1 MRFSRALGGLVCA
14 AVLVGLASAQET
26 RESII
31 DDIRIV
37 GLARI
42 NEQLVRSQ
50 LEVQTGEV
58 YSARAVARDIRRLY
72 ELGFFTSIK
81 VDASP
86 SGAGL
91 ALTYIFEE
99 KRVIDEIKIIGNK
112 KVRDRAIRSVLS
124 WRAGD
129 SFVEDGYN
137 DEREAV
143 LGLYESKGLPNTVV
157 DINVEEVGPS
167 RVRITYEIEEGKK
180 ARIKNITF
188 EGNDAI
194 SDRKL
199 RKSMKTRRRW
209 FMFGGKYDEQLFEE
223 DLNNV
228 VREYGN
234 YGRLEADV
242 VDTSMDFAPGGKGV
256 DITIRVEEGPEY
268 EVGSLEVAGNDVYDD
283 DEVLNAI
290 KVNAGDVHNRGQVED
305 DADAIAKGHRD
316 SGYLDIRVAPQVTL
330 DRENKVTNIV
340 YNIEEG
346 QLKYVHEV
354 KITGNNVTKDEVIRR
369 EIFLMP
375 GERFDGALLDASRRR
390 LEGTEYFEAVRF
402 SVEDVP
408 DDDNLANLL
417 VDVEEGK
424 TGFFNFGMGYSTEES
439 FGGYAE
445 LELNNFDI
453 TNFPTFSG
461 GGQQLKLRLHL
472 GSVRNEYYLSF
483 ADPEILGY
491 PVLFG
496 FDLFDQRYKYSGGA
510 DYTEETRGGRVRLGK
525 VLSPYVTARLALQY
539 REVNYSDLR
548 IGPLSPFS
556 EFIGG
561 DTTISLSAGINRTNI
576 NSTRDPSRGWKHDLE
591 LEVAGLGGDNDFVKF
606 EHDTSWYKS
615 LTRDD
620 QWVFSWRTR
629 EGLSV
634 PFGDSDVV
642 PLADRFFAGGA
653 STIRGYES
661 RDVGPTRRTFPIIGE
676 DEAIG
681 GELRVLETIEFKY
694 KISDLIRAYTFA
706 DAGGVWETTSDF
718 DFGDMR
724 YSVGVGLGF
733 NIPRI
738 GPIRLDYGIPLNADE
753 DQGSGRLHLQGGFKF

>member
-14 AVLVGLASAQET
+14 IAIVGIASAQDAS
-26 RESII
+26 ESTIQ
-31 DDIRIV
+31 DVRVV
-37 GLARI
+37 GLERI

-50 LEVQTGEV
+50 LEVQVGEA
-58 YSARAVARDIRRLY
+58 YNPRAVARDIRRLY
-72 ELGFFTSIK
+72 ELGFFTSII
-81 VDASP
+81 VDATP
-86 SGAGL
+86 AAGGL
-91 ALTYIFEE
+91 VLTYVVEE

-129 SFVEDGYN
+129 SFVADGYN
-137 DEREAV
+137 DEREAI
-143 LGLYESKGLPNTVV
+143 LGLYVSKGLPNTVIE
-157 DINVEEVGPS
+157 INVEEVGPS

-188 EGNDAI
+188 EGNDAL

-199 RKSMKTRRRW
+199 RKTMKTRRRLW
-209 FMFGGKYDEQLFEE
+209 MFGGKYDEQLFEE

-242 VDTSMDFAPGGKGV
+242 IDTDMEFLPGGKGV

-268 EVGSLEVAGNDVYDD
+268 RVGSLEIAGNDVYDD
-283 DEVLNAI
+283 DEVLNAV
-290 KVNAGDVHNRGQVED
+290 KVAAGDVHNRGQVELD
-305 DADAIAKGHRD
+305 RDAIEKGHRD
-316 SGYLDIRVAPQVTL
+316 SGYLDINVAPQVTL

-340 YNIEEG
+340 YNISEG

-369 EIFLMP
+369 ELFLLP

-390 LEGTEYFEAVRF
+390 LESTEYFGPIRF

-408 DDDNLANLL
+408 GDDKLANLL

-439 FGGYAE
+439 IGGYAE

-496 FDLFDQRYKYSGGA
+496 FDIYDQSYKYSDGA
-510 DYTEETRGGRVRLGK
+510 NYTEEVTGGRLRFGK
-525 VLSPYVTARLALQY
+525 VLSPYVTARSSLEY
-539 REVNYSDLR
+539 REVNYSDVRTGFLN
-548 IGPLSPFS
+548 PF
-556 EFIGG
+556 EKYIGG
-561 DTTISLSAGINRTNI
+561 DTTISIVGGINRTNLD
-576 NSTRDPSRGWKHDLE
+576 STRDPSKGWKHDFELE
-591 LEVAGLGGDNDFVKF
+591 LAGIGGDNEFVKF
-606 EHDTSWYKS
+606 EHDTTWHKPI
-615 LTRDD
+615 TRDNK
-620 QWVFSWRTR
+620 WVFTWRTR
-629 EGLSV
+629 EGISN
-634 PFGDSDVV
+634 PFGDTDYV

-661 RDVGPTRRTFPIIGE
+661 RDVGPKVRTFPLIGE
-676 DEAIG
+676 EEAIG
-681 GELRVLETIEFKY
+681 GELRILETIEVKY
-694 KISDLIRAYTFA
+694 KLNDMIRTYAFA
-706 DAGGVWETTSDF
+706 DGGGVWESHSDF
-718 DFGDMR
+718 DMGDMR
-724 YSVGVGLGF
+724 YSVGLGMGF
-733 NIPRI
+733 IIPRI
-738 GPIRLDYGIPLNADE
+738 GPIRLDYGFPLNPDD
-753 DQGSGRLHLQGGFKF
+753 DQGTGRLHLQGGFRF

>member
-1 MRFSRALGGLVCA
+1 LKFSQTLGGLVSA
-14 AVLVGLASAQET
+14 IALVTIAGAQDAS
-26 RESII
+26 ESTIE
-31 DDIRIV
+31 DIRIV
-37 GLARI
+37 GLERI

-50 LEVQTGEV
+50 LEVQTGDA
-58 YSARAVARDIRRLY
+58 YSPRAVARDIRRLY

-86 SGAGL
+86 AGGGL
-91 ALTYIFEE
+91 AITYIFEE

-112 KVRDRAIRSVLS
+112 KVRDRALRSVLS

-129 SFVEDGYN
+129 SFVADGYN
-137 DEREAV
+137 DEREAI
-143 LGLYESKGLPNTVV
+143 LNLYESKGLPNTVV

-188 EGNDAI
+188 EGNNEI

-199 RKSMKTRRRW
+199 RKAMKTKRRW
-209 FMFGGKYDEQLFEE
+209 WMFGGKYDEQLFEE
-223 DLNNV
+223 DLNNL

-234 YGRLEADV
+234 HGRLEADV
-242 VDTSMDFAPGGKGV
+242 VDTDMEFSSGGKGV

-290 KVNAGDVHNRGQVED
+290 KVTAGDVHDRGQVEK

-340 YNIEEG
+340 YNIDEG

-354 KITGNNVTKDEVIRR
+354 KITGNNVTKDSVIRR
-369 EIFLMP
+369 EIFLLP

-390 LEGTEYFEAVRF
+390 LEGTEYFGPINF

-408 DDDNLANLL
+408 GHDNLANLL

-472 GSVRNEYYLSF
+472 GSVRTEYYLSF

-496 FDLFDQRYKYSGGA
+496 FDLYDQRYKYSGGA
-510 DYTEETRGGRVRLGK
+510 DYTEETRGGRLRLGK
-525 VLSPYVTARLALQY
+525 VLSPYVTARAALQY
-539 REVNYSDLR
+539 REVNYSDLSV
-548 IGPLSPFS
+548 GPFSPFT
-556 EFIGG
+556 EYIGG
-561 DTTISLSAGINRTNI
+561 DTTISVVGGINRTNLD
-576 NSTRDPSRGWKHDLE
+576 STRDPSRGWKHDFE
-591 LEVAGLGGDNDFVKF
+591 LEIAGLGGDNDFVKF
-606 EHDTSWYKS
+606 EHDTSWFKS
-615 LTRDD
+615 LTREDK
-620 QWVFSWRTR
+620 WVFNWRTR
-629 EGLSV
+629 EGFSV
-634 PFGDSDVV
+634 PFGDSEVV

-661 RDVGPTRRTFPIIGE
+661 RDVGPTRKTFPIIGE

-681 GELRVLETIEFKY
+681 GELRILETVELKY
-694 KISDLIRAYTFA
+694 KLNEMIRTYAFA

-724 YSVGVGLGF
+724 YSVGVGMGF

-753 DQGSGRLHLQGGFKF
+753 DQGSGRLHLQGGFRF

>member
-1 MRFSRALGGLVCA
+1 MKFRRALGGLVCA
-14 AVLVGLASAQET
+14 IAVVGIAGAQDT
-26 RESII
+26 NESTIQ
-31 DDIRIV
+31 DVRIV
-37 GLARI
+37 GLERI

-50 LEVQTGEV
+50 LEVQVGEA
-58 YSARAVARDIRRLY
+58 YSPRAVARDIRRLY

-86 SGAGL
+86 SAGGL

-129 SFVEDGYN
+129 SFVADGYN
-137 DEREAV
+137 DEREAI

-180 ARIKNITF
+180 ARIKKINF
-188 EGNDAI
+188 VGNDAL

-199 RKSMKTRRRW
+199 RKAMKTKRRW
-209 FMFGGKYDEQLFEE
+209 WMFGGKYDEALFEE
-223 DLNNV
+223 DLNNL

-242 VDTSMDFAPGGKGV
+242 VDTQMEFSPNGRGV
-256 DITIRVEEGPEY
+256 DVTINVEEGPEY
-268 EVGSLEVAGNDVYDD
+268 EVGSLEIAGNDVFDD
-283 DEVLNAI
+283 DEVLNAV
-290 KVNAGDVHNRGQVED
+290 KVTAGDVHNRGQVERD
-305 DADAIAKGHRD
+305 VDAISKGHRD
-316 SGYLDIRVAPQVTL
+316 SGYLDARVAPQVTL

-340 YNIEEG
+340 YNIDEG
-346 QLKYVHEV
+346 QLKYVHEI

-369 EIFLMP
+369 EIFLIP
-375 GERFDGALLDASRRR
+375 GERFDGALLDASNRR
-390 LEGTEYFEAVRF
+390 LESTEYFEAVRF

-408 DDDNLANLL
+408 DDDSLANLL

-424 TGFFNFGMGYSTEES
+424 TGFFNFGFGYSTEES
-439 FGGYAE
+439 VGGYAE

-496 FDLFDQRYKYSGGA
+496 FDLFDQSYKYSGGA
-510 DYTEETRGGRVRLGK
+510 DYTEETRGGRLRLGK
-525 VLSPYVTARLALQY
+525 VLSPYVTARAALQY
-539 REVNYSDLR
+539 REVNYSDLQINR
-548 IGPLSPFS
+548 FSPFS
-556 EFIGG
+556 EYIGG
-561 DTTISLSAGINRTNI
+561 DTTISLVGGINRTNVD
-576 NSTRDPSRGWKHDLE
+576 SSRDPSRGWKHDLE
-591 LEVAGLGGDNDFVKF
+591 LEIAGLGGDNDFVKF
-606 EHDTSWYKS
+606 EHDSTWYKA
-615 LTRDD
+615 LAAENK
-620 QWVFSWRTR
+620 WVFSWRTR
-629 EGLSV
+629 EGFSV
-634 PFGDSDVV
+634 PFGDNEFV

-653 STIRGYES
+653 STVRGYES
-661 RDVGPTRRTFPIIGE
+661 RDIGPKRRTFPIIGE
-676 DEAIG
+676 EEAIG
-681 GELRVLETIEFKY
+681 GELRVVETVEFKY
-694 KISDLIRAYTFA
+694 KVNEMIRTYVFA

-718 DFGDMR
+718 DIGDMR
-724 YSVGVGLGF
+724 YSVGLGIGF

-738 GPIRLDYGIPLNADE
+738 GPIRLDYGFPLNPDG
-753 DQGSGRLHLQGGFKF
+753 DQGSGRLHLQGGFRF

>member
-1 MRFSRALGGLVCA
+1 MRFSQALGGLACA
-14 AVLVGLASAQET
+14 IVLVGFAGAQDT
-26 RESII
+26 SESTIN
-31 DDIRIV
+31 DIRIV

-50 LEVQTGEV
+50 LEVQVGEP
-58 YSARAVARDIRRLY
+58 YSPRAVARDIRRLY

-81 VDASP
+81 VDATP
-86 SGAGL
+86 SGGGL
-91 ALTYIFEE
+91 ALAYIFEE

-112 KVRDRAIRSVLS
+112 KVRDRAIRGVLS

-137 DEREAV
+137 DEREAI
-143 LGLYESKGLPNTVV
+143 LGLYETKGLPNTVV

-188 EGNDAI
+188 EGNEAL

-199 RKSMKTRRRW
+199 RKTMKTRRRW

-242 VDTSMDFAPGGKGV
+242 VDTDMEFEPGGRGV

-268 EVGSLEVAGNDVYDD
+268 EVGSLEVAGNDVFDD

-290 KVNAGDVHNRGQVED
+290 KVTAGDVHNRGQVEE
-305 DADAIAKGHRD
+305 DAEAIAKGHRD

-354 KITGNNVTKDEVIRR
+354 KITGNNVTRDEVIRR
-369 EIFLMP
+369 EIFLLP

-390 LEGTEYFEAVRF
+390 LEGTEYFSAVRF

-408 DDDNLANLL
+408 DNDHLANLL

-496 FDLFDQRYKYSGGA
+496 FDIFDQSYKYSGA
-510 DYTEETRGGRVRLGK
+510 SDYTEETTGGRIRLGK
-525 VLSPYVTARLALQY
+525 VLSPYVTTRLALQY

-556 EFIGG
+556 QYIGG
-561 DTTISLSAGINRTNI
+561 DTTISLIGGINRSNL
-576 NSTRDPSRGWKHDLE
+576 NSTIDPSRGWKHDLE
-591 LEVAGLGGDNDFVKF
+591 LQIAGVGGDNDFVKL
-606 EHDTSWYKS
+606 EHDTTWYKS
-615 LTRDD
+615 LTREDK
-620 QWVFSWRTR
+620 WVFSWRTR
-629 EGLSV
+629 EGFAV
-634 PFGDSDVV
+634 PFGDSEFV

-653 STIRGYES
+653 STVRGYES
-661 RDVGPTRRTFPIIGE
+661 RDIGPTRRTFPLIGDE
-676 DEAIG
+676 EAIG
-681 GELRVLETIEFKY
+681 GEMRVLETVEFKY
-694 KISDLIRAYTFA
+694 KINDIVRAYTFA

-718 DFGDMR
+718 DTGGMR

-753 DQGSGRLHLQGGFKF
+753 DQGSGRLHLQGGFRF

>member
-1 MRFSRALGGLVCA
+1 LRFCRALGGLVCA
-14 AVLVGLASAQET
+14 IAIVGIAGAQDAS
-26 RESII
+26 ESTIQ
-31 DDIRIV
+31 DIRIV
-37 GLARI
+37 GLERI

-50 LEVQTGEV
+50 LEVQVGEA
-58 YSARAVARDIRRLY
+58 YSPRAVARDIRRLY
-72 ELGFFTSIK
+72 ELGFFTSIV
-81 VDASP
+81 VDAAP
-86 SGAGL
+86 AAGGL
-91 ALTYIFEE
+91 VLTYIVEE

-129 SFVEDGYN
+129 SFVADGYN
-137 DEREAV
+137 DEREAI
-143 LGLYESKGLPNTVV
+143 LGLYVSKGLPNTVIE
-157 DINVEEVGPS
+157 INVEEVGPS

-180 ARIKNITF
+180 ARIKNIIF

-199 RKSMKTRRRW
+199 RKTMKTRRRLW
-209 FMFGGKYDEQLFEE
+209 MFGGKYDEQLFEE

-234 YGRLEADV
+234 HGRLEADV
-242 VDTSMDFAPGGKGV
+242 IDTDMAFSPGGKGV

-268 EVGSLEVAGNDVYDD
+268 RVGSLEIAGNDVYDD
-283 DEVLNAI
+283 DEVLNAV
-290 KVNAGDVHNRGQVED
+290 KVTAGDVHNRGQVEQD
-305 DADAIAKGHRD
+305 SSAIAKGHRD
-316 SGYLDIRVAPQVTL
+316 SGYLDIDVAPQVTL

-340 YNIEEG
+340 YNIHEG
-346 QLKYVHEV
+346 ELKYVHEV

-369 EIFLMP
+369 EIFLLP

-390 LEGTEYFEAVRF
+390 LESTEYFGPIRF
-402 SVEDVP
+402 SVENVP
-408 DDDNLANLL
+408 GDDKLANLL

-496 FDLFDQRYKYSGGA
+496 FDLYDQSYKYSNGA
-510 DYTEETRGGRVRLGK
+510 NYTEEVTGGRLRFGK
-525 VLSPYVTARLALQY
+525 VLSPYVSARSSLEY
-539 REVNYSDLR
+539 REVNYSDVRTGFLN
-548 IGPLSPFS
+548 PFQKY
-556 EFIGG
+556 IGG
-561 DTTISLSAGINRTNI
+561 DTTISIVGGINRTNLDS
-576 NSTRDPSRGWKHDLE
+576 NRDPSRGWKHDLE
-591 LEVAGLGGDNDFVKF
+591 LEIAGIGGDNDFVKF
-606 EHDTSWYKS
+606 EHDSTWYKPI
-615 LTRDD
+615 TRDNK
-620 QWVFSWRTR
+620 WVFSWRTR
-629 EGLSV
+629 EGISN
-634 PFGDSDVV
+634 PYGDTDFV

-661 RDVGPTRRTFPIIGE
+661 RDVGPKIRTFPIIGQE
-676 DEAIG
+676 EAIG
-681 GELRVLETIEFKY
+681 GELRILESVEVKY
-694 KISDLIRAYTFA
+694 KLSDLIRTYVFA
-706 DAGGVWETTSDF
+706 DGGGVWESHSDF
-718 DFGDMR
+718 DLGDMR
-724 YSVGVGLGF
+724 YSVGIGMGF

-738 GPIRLDYGIPLNADE
+738 GPIRLDYGFPLNPDE
-753 DQGSGRLHLQGGFKF
+753 DQGSGRLHLQGGFRF

>member
-1 MRFSRALGGLVCA
+1 MKFSQTLGGLVSA
-14 AVLVGLASAQET
+14 IALVTIAGAQDAS
-26 RESII
+26 ESTIE
-31 DDIRIV
+31 DIRIV
-37 GLARI
+37 GLERI

-50 LEVQTGEV
+50 LEVQTGDA
-58 YSARAVARDIRRLY
+58 YSPRAVARDIRRLY

-86 SGAGL
+86 AGGGL
-91 ALTYIFEE
+91 AITYIFEE

-112 KVRDRAIRSVLS
+112 KVRDRALRSVLS

-129 SFVEDGYN
+129 SFVADGYN
-137 DEREAV
+137 DEREAI
-143 LGLYESKGLPNTVV
+143 LNLYESKGLPNTVV

-188 EGNDAI
+188 EGNNEI

-199 RKSMKTRRRW
+199 RKAMKTKRRW
-209 FMFGGKYDEQLFEE
+209 WMFGGKYDEQLFEE
-223 DLNNV
+223 DLNNL

-234 YGRLEADV
+234 HGRLEADV
-242 VDTSMDFAPGGKGV
+242 VDTDMEFSSGGKGV

-290 KVNAGDVHNRGQVED
+290 KVTAGDVHDRGQVEK

-340 YNIEEG
+340 YNIDEG

-354 KITGNNVTKDEVIRR
+354 KITGNNVTKDSVIRR
-369 EIFLMP
+369 EIFLLP

-390 LEGTEYFEAVRF
+390 LEGTEYFGPINF

-408 DDDNLANLL
+408 GHDNLANLL

-472 GSVRNEYYLSF
+472 GSVRTEYYLSF

-496 FDLFDQRYKYSGGA
+496 FDLYDQRYKYSGGA
-510 DYTEETRGGRVRLGK
+510 DYTEETRGGRLRLGK
-525 VLSPYVTARLALQY
+525 VLSPYVTARAALQY
-539 REVNYSDLR
+539 REVNYSDLSV
-548 IGPLSPFS
+548 GPFSPFT
-556 EFIGG
+556 EYIGG
-561 DTTISLSAGINRTNI
+561 DTTISVVGGINRTNLD
-576 NSTRDPSRGWKHDLE
+576 STRDPSRGWKHDFE
-591 LEVAGLGGDNDFVKF
+591 LEIAGLGGDNDFVKF
-606 EHDTSWYKS
+606 EHDTSWFKS
-615 LTRDD
+615 LTREDK
-620 QWVFSWRTR
+620 WVFNWRTR
-629 EGLSV
+629 EGFSV
-634 PFGDSDVV
+634 PFGDSEVV

-661 RDVGPTRRTFPIIGE
+661 RDVGPTRKTFPIIGE

-681 GELRVLETIEFKY
+681 GELRILETVELKY
-694 KISDLIRAYTFA
+694 KLNEMIRTYAFA

-724 YSVGVGLGF
+724 YSVGVGMGF

-753 DQGSGRLHLQGGFKF
+753 DQGSGRLHLQGGFRF

>member
-1 MRFSRALGGLVCA
+1 MKLSQALGGLVCA
-14 AVLVGLASAQET
+14 LVIVGIAGAQDAS
-26 RESII
+26 ESTI

-37 GLARI
+37 GLERI

-50 LEVQTGEV
+50 LEVQVGEL
-58 YSARAVARDIRRLY
+58 YSPRVVARDIRRLY

-86 SGAGL
+86 SGGGL

-129 SFVEDGYN
+129 SFVADGYN

-180 ARIKNITF
+180 ARIKNIAF
-188 EGNDAI
+188 EGNDEI

-199 RKSMKTRRRW
+199 RKAMKTKRRW
-209 FMFGGKYDEQLFEE
+209 WMFGGKYDEDLFEE
-223 DLNNV
+223 DLNNL

-242 VDTSMDFAPGGKGV
+242 VDTEMEFSPGGKGV
-256 DITIRVEEGPEY
+256 DITIKVEEGPEY
-268 EVGSLEVAGNDVYDD
+268 EVGSLEVAGNDVFDD

-290 KVNAGDVHNRGQVED
+290 KVTAGDVHNRGQVEQD
-305 DADAIAKGHRD
+305 VEMIAKGHRD
-316 SGYLDIRVAPQVTL
+316 SGYLDIQVAPQVTL

-369 EIFLMP
+369 EIFLLP

-390 LEGTEYFEAVRF
+390 LESTEYFGPINF

-408 DDDNLANLL
+408 GSDNLANLL

-472 GSVRNEYYLSF
+472 GDVRTEYYLSF
-483 ADPEILGY
+483 ADPEFLGY

-496 FDLFDQRYKYSGGA
+496 FDLFDQRYKYSGGN
-510 DYTEETRGGRVRLGK
+510 DYTEETRGGRLRLGK
-525 VLSPYVTARLALQY
+525 VLSPYVTTRAALQY

-548 IGPLSPFS
+548 IGPFSPFS

-561 DTTISLSAGINRTNI
+561 DTTISTILGINRSNLD
-576 NSTRDPSRGWKHDLE
+576 STRDPTRGWKHDLE
-591 LEVAGLGGDNDFVKF
+591 LEIAGIGGDNNFVKM

-615 LTRDD
+615 LTRDAK
-620 QWVFSWRTR
+620 WVFSWRTR
-629 EGLSV
+629 EGFAV
-634 PFGDSDVV
+634 PFSDSEVV
-642 PLADRFFAGGA
+642 PLADRFFAGGS

-661 RDVGPTRRTFPIIGE
+661 RDVGPTRKTFPIIGD

-681 GELRVLETIEFKY
+681 GELRVLESIEFKY
-694 KISDLIRAYTFA
+694 KINELVRAYTFA

-738 GPIRLDYGIPLNADE
+738 GPIRLDYGFPLNPDE
-753 DQGSGRLHLQGGFKF
+753 DQGSGRLHLQGGFRF